1 VVEERELVSLLLCAG
16 VLVLAYRNRKSLA
29 YLTSF
34 PLLFAS
40 VSVLVG
46 AFVATVLEG
55 IFWSTA
61 FNFIEHLG
69 YGLSSLLLSLWAWMS
84 WMRPRREGT

>member
-1 VVEERELVSLLLCAG
+1 MVEERDVLSLLLSAG
-16 VLVLAYRNRKSLA
+16 VLVLAYRNRRSLA

-40 VSVLVG
+40 VSVLVV

-55 IFWSTA
+55 IFWSPA
-61 FNFIEHLG
+61 FNFIEHAS
-69 YGLSSLLLSLWAWMS
+69 YGLSSVLLAFWAWMS
-84 WMRPRREGT
+84 WMRPRREGP

>member
-1 VVEERELVSLLLCAG
+1 MVEERELVSLLLSTG
-16 VLVLAYRNRKSLA
+16 VFVLAYRNRKNLS

-55 IFWSTA
+55 ILWSPA
-61 FNFIEHLG
+61 FNFIEHAS
-69 YGLSSLLLSLWAWMS
+69 YGLSSVFLAVWAWMS
-84 WMRPRREGT
+84 WMRPRREGR